1 MTSHAFSLDSGLLIL
16 ERTPAVLRVQLSGL
30 SDEWLRATEGGETW
44 SPYDVVGHLAHLER
58 TDWMVRVRRVMA
70 GGEERKFDP
79 VDRVAMLRDGRDRPI
94 DELLDEFEMLR
105 TRNLADLGELNLRE
119 EDLVREGLHPS
130 LGPVTLRN
138 LLATWV
144 AHDLGHLVQVGRVMA
159 RRYRDDVGPW
169 AQYLSVMG

>member
-58 TDWMVRVRRVMA
+58 TDWMVRVRRVLA

-79 VDRVAMLRDGRDRPI
+79 VDRIAMLRGDRDRPI
-94 DELLDEFEMLR
+94 VELLDEFERLR
-105 TRNLADLGELNLRE
+105 RQNVADLRGLELGD
-119 EDLVREGLHPS
+119 EDLLREGLHPS

-159 RRYRDDVGPW
+159 RRYRDEVGPW
-169 AQYLSVMG
+169 REYLSVMG

>member
-1 MTSHAFSLDSGLLIL
+1 M
-16 ERTPAVLRVQLSGL
+16 SGL

-58 TDWMVRVRRVMA
+58 TDWMVRVRRVLA

-79 VDRVAMLRDGRDRPI
+79 VDRIAMLRGDRDRPI
-94 DELLDEFEMLR
+94 VELLDEFERLR
-105 TRNLADLGELNLRE
+105 RQNVADLRGLELGD
-119 EDLVREGLHPS
+119 EDLLREGLHPS

-159 RRYRDDVGPW
+159 RRYRDEVGPW
-169 AQYLSVMG
+169 REYLSVMG